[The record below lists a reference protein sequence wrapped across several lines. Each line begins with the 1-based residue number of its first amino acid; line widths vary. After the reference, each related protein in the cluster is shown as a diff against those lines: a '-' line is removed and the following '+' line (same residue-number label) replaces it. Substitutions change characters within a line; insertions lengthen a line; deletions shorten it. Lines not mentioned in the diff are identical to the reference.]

1 MRESAC
7 RDDRLIDAHNI
18 EQTIMA
24 PSKASKSAASGRP
37 TLRQSSLSFTSK
49 RTTAAGSDAKGK
61 TSRKSSTVPSTPRPV
76 SPQTP
81 ADESSEDDTE
91 KFEPGVPATEDVE
104 ERPVKRRKL
113 VRKDAV
119 AAESESLQPKPRR
132 LGTGVFRSREGVEN
146 ADGGKTHRED
156 EERPR
161 LNVNDKR
168 WRKQY
173 GEARDKMGNSEPSKS
188 AVLCCLVLSPPRE
201 GISIHRWFFYEIY
214 ADTRSR
220 SQYTENTSRMCTTSC
235 AFSICT
241 YMRVLRQMTP
251 SSHSRSTDPTNTAP
265 VLA

>member
-1 MRESAC
+1 
-7 RDDRLIDAHNI
+7 
-18 EQTIMA
+18 MA

-76 SPQTP
+76 SPPTP
-81 ADESSEDDTE
+81 ADESSEDDDDTE
-91 KFEPGVPATEDVE
+91 EFELAVAATEDVD

-132 LGTGVFRSREGVEN
+132 FGTGVFRSREGVEN

-173 GEARDKMGNSEPSKS
+173 GEARDQMGNLEPSKS
-188 AVLCCLVLSPPRE
+188 TFLCRFGLSPTA
-201 GISIHRWFFYEIY
+201 GMDSVHRLSPYEIHI
-214 ADTRSR
+214 DTYSR
-220 SQYTENTSRMCTTSC
+220 SQYTANTSRMCTISC
-235 AFSICT
+235 ASSICT
-241 YMRVLRQMTP
+241 YMHLLCILYPIHV
-251 SSHSRSTDPTNTAP
+251 
-265 VLA
+265 